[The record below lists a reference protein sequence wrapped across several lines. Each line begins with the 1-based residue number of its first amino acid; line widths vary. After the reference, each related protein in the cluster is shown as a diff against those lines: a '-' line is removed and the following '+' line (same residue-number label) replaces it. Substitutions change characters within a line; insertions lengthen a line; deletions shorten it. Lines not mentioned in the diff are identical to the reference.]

1 MNPDVRPSRA
11 CGRAPAQGPGPLPG
25 RARGRGLARGLAAAL
40 VTLASLAGLGL
51 SVPASAWANPKPAAK
66 AKAKAAAGK
75 SKGARPGVTIIRPA
89 KVPAATLTPSIE
101 TGLQAGCLDEPRLA
115 SLAAQLALDTAD
127 AEGLRLKASL
137 DPAGSASG
145 CASFAAALGGPEGA
159 STLALLDATFTGA
172 SRSALLVSRES
183 AQAPLQTQRI
193 DLPYPSLE
201 HRDIR
206 LPALELPA
214 QSPQALAQIPSHLR
228 WEIEQMAGRMVGALG
243 QAERHELRLV
253 FERDNATDLE
263 TLTALELIE
272 TATGRVIDGVIWMA
286 RQGEPGAYVSLGGID
301 HERLLWQSPVRY
313 ERITRGVGPSSA
325 TLKRRVAARPAK
337 GSTKPRTV
345 VRTYQYRGDHIGVDF
360 AGPVGTPIV
369 SVAAG
374 EVVFAGTRGA
384 YGKLVI
390 IDHGGQHQ
398 TYYAHL
404 SGFAPGL
411 EAGRKVLRG
420 EEIGYL
426 GSSGFSTGPHLH
438 FEVRRD
444 GQYVDPFDTQGRL
457 DIWGLKP
464 GEQGRLLS
472 QWLAL
477 DLTRRSPAPS
487 LAGTTRAMALTAQ
500 GAP

>member
-1 MNPDVRPSRA
+1 MFSAVRHA
-11 CGRAPAQGPGPLPG
+11 
-25 RARGRGLARGLAAAL
+25 LALTLITLGLAASPA
-40 VTLASLAGLGL
+40 AW
-51 SVPASAWANPKPAAK
+51 ASAKSAHK
-66 AKAKAAAGK
+66 AKGKAAAASK
-75 SKGARPGVTIIRPA
+75 AKGARPGVTIVRPA
-89 KVPAATLTPSIE
+89 KVPAATLAPTLAL
-101 TGLQAGCLDEPRLA
+101 GLQAGCLDESRLA
-115 SLAAQLALDTAD
+115 SLASHLALDTPD
-127 AEGLRLKASL
+127 AEGLRLKTRLDTAGAAAS
-137 DPAGSASG
+137 
-145 CASFAAALGGPEGA
+145 CASFAAALAGPEGT
-159 STLALLDATFTGA
+159 SSLALLDTAFTGTG
-172 SRSALLVSRES
+172 RSALLLSRAT

-193 DLPYPSLE
+193 ELPYPSLE

-206 LPALELPA
+206 LPALELSA
-214 QSPQALAQIPSHLR
+214 QAPQALAQIPAHLR
-228 WEIEQMAGRMVGALG
+228 WEVDQIVSRMVGALG
-243 QAERHELRLV
+243 PAERHELRLV
-253 FERDNATDLE
+253 FDRDSGADLE

-272 TATGRVIDGVIWMA
+272 TGTGRVVDGVIWLA
-286 RQGEPGAYVSLGGID
+286 RQGEPGAYVGLGGVD

-313 ERITRGVGPSSA
+313 ERISRGVGPSSA

-337 GSTKPRTV
+337 GGTKPRTV
-345 VRTYQYRGDHIGVDF
+345 VRTYQYRGQHIGVDF

-374 EVVFAGTRGA
+374 EVVFAGTKGG
-384 YGKLVI
+384 YGRLVI

-438 FEVRRD
+438 FEVRKD
-444 GQYVDPFDTQGRL
+444 GQYVDPFDAQGRL

-464 GEQGRLLS
+464 EEHGRLLS

-477 DLTRRSPAPS
+477 DLTRRSPVPRMA
-487 LAGTTRAMALTAQ
+487 AAVREMALTAQ
-500 GAP
+500 SAP